1 MNKFM
6 AFFAIV
12 FILIGGYMSFF
23 SKEQLPINLFATLQ
37 GTVTSMNSCGNDVY
51 MTVRSRPTGTDY
63 FSMENSYAR
72 IVKVSKNDFILRD
85 VDKFDVVLHIENDI
99 SASTLAH
106 NGSEI
111 YFILR
116 KAGKITAK
124 AFFYK
129 FNIETLSTE
138 KIADYNSA
146 GGMLEN
152 IDGKYFLDVSDS
164 YVAIGTHDCKKWYSP
179 FTNLKK
185 KIITCA
191 ENGDIYYI
199 LDNKLWKIAK
209 ESIIKGD
216 FFAEVLC
223 EAAPDL
229 VDGYLFVDTDKN
241 AYASACNDK
250 KCSIVNVKTNER
262 IPITRQRFLMSNAYL
277 LASIVYKHE
286 QDFYCVVRGANSPF
300 SREARIVKVSGDR
313 ILETTSFSGR
323 PRFLGTLDDY
333 LIFNLDSP
341 FERKSYVF
349 GIKYK

>member
-1 MNKFM
+1 M
-6 AFFAIV
+6 AFFAII

-37 GTVTSMNSCGNDVY
+37 GTVTSMNLCGDDVY

-63 FSMENSYAR
+63 FSLEDSYAR
-72 IVKVSKNDFILRD
+72 IMKISKTDFLSHNVEKSDIL
-85 VDKFDVVLHIENDI
+85 LHIENDI
-99 SASTLAH
+99 SASTLTH
-106 NGSEI
+106 DGNEI

-116 KAGKITAK
+116 KPGKLTTK
-124 AFFYK
+124 EYFYK

-138 KIADYNSA
+138 KIADYDST
-146 GGMLEN
+146 GGILED
-152 IDGKYFLDVSDS
+152 IDGKYFLDVCNR
-164 YVAIGTHDCKKWYSP
+164 YVAIGSHDCKKWHSP
-179 FTNLKK
+179 FTNIRE
-185 KIITCA
+185 KIATCA

-216 FFAEVLC
+216 FSAEVLC

-241 AYASACNDK
+241 AYASVCKDK

-341 FERKSYVF
+341 FERKSYLF